1 MMEKILWADF
11 TKNKK
16 NLILKI
22 AIPFALV
29 LVAYRFGFGNFA
41 LAMVLIFTIV
51 TGAGLKIVQL
61 KTQGVYNRLITS
73 PLSKRRLFTELSLMS
88 IGLYFLQFL
97 PTLFVGLYFEN
108 IDVLVFSMFSIAV
121 VVLVGTLVGVHAN
134 SFGQIHLNSLI
145 TVLPLAAVAMI
156 PMSVSYLFPF
166 IYIVQAIFT
175 LEGTLLSVMV
185 IIGLYGVLLADVSRL

>member
-61 KTQGVYNRLITS
+61 KTQGVYDRLITA
-73 PLSKRRLFTELSLMS
+73 PLSKQRLFTELSLMS

-97 PTLFVGLYFEN
+97 PTLFIGVYYEN
-108 IDVLVFSMFSIAV
+108 IEVLIFSVLSIAV
-121 VVLVGTLVGVHAN
+121 VVFVGMLVGVHAD

-156 PMSVSYLFPF
+156 PMSISYLFPF
-166 IYIVQAIFT
+166 IYIAQAIFT
-175 LEGTLLSVMV
+175 LEGFLFSGLL
-185 IIGLYGVLLADVSRL
+185 ILGLYIVLLVDVSRL